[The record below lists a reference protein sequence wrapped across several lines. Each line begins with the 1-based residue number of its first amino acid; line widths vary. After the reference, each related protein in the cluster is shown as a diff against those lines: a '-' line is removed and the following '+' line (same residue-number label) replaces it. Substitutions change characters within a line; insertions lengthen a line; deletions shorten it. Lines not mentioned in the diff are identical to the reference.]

1 MSLNEKAERLART
14 GAVTSLLVEGDLLT
28 ATVEGD
34 TDTWK
39 VHRDPEGWS
48 CTCPANTL
56 GHKLCSHIG
65 ATALYEKYGVMWDA
79 VNRARLRMAR
89 RDNGR
94 EKDANTS
101 RP

>member
-1 MSLNEKAERLART
+1 MTINEKAERLAKG
-14 GAVTSLLVEGDLLT
+14 GAVSSLLVQGDLLT

-34 TDTWK
+34 TGTWK
-39 VHRDPEGWS
+39 VHRDPDGWS

-56 GHKLCSHIG
+56 GHKACSHIG
-65 ATALYEKYGVMWDA
+65 ATALYERWGPVYEA
-79 VNRARLRMAR
+79 EARARLRMAR
-89 RDNGR
+89 RNGR

>member
-1 MSLNEKAERLART
+1 MSLNEKAERLAKN

-34 TDTWK
+34 TGTWK
-39 VHRDPEGWS
+39 VHRDPDGWS

-56 GHKLCSHIG
+56 GHKTCSHIG
-65 ATALYEKYGVMWDA
+65 ATALYERWGSVYEA
-79 VNRARLRMAR
+79 EARARLRMAR
-89 RDNGR
+89 RER
-94 EKDANTS
+94 KEKDASTP